1 MLDRPAQ
8 RGVAVLDAGRCRI
21 LGCQTVLGADDN
33 APVPPQPRDN
43 GRQTVETA
51 PHHQPSPV
59 QGEEQ
64 GAGAAHAGTLGASCN
79 RGGKRRPVLT
89 KDVNVLQVD
98 VGVLEQETCPD
109 LVSRYA
115 PARDLLHRHGP
126 EDAERLDTFEQGG
139 GGTVVGRTGGE
150 LLMRARHAVTVAL

>member
-1 MLDRPAQ
+1 M
-8 RGVAVLDAGRCRI
+8 
-21 LGCQTVLGADDN
+21 
-33 APVPPQPRDN
+33 
-43 GRQTVETA
+43 
-51 PHHQPSPV
+51 

-79 RGGKRRPVLT
+79 RGGKRRLVLA

-98 VGVLEQETCPD
+98 VGVLEQETRPD

-126 EDAERLDTFEQGG
+126 EDAERLDALEQSG

>member
-1 MLDRPAQ
+1 ML
-8 RGVAVLDAGRCRI
+8 RG
-21 LGCQTVLGADDN
+21 QTVLRTDDD

-43 GRQTVETA
+43 GRQAVETA

-64 GAGAAHAGTLGASCN
+64 RTGAARAGALGAPCN

-98 VGVLEQETCPD
+98 VGVPEQETRPD
-109 LVSRYA
+109 LISRCA
-115 PARDLLHRHGP
+115 PARDYLHRHGP
-126 EDAERLDTFEQGG
+126 EDAERLDAFKQGG
-139 GGTVVGRTGGE
+139 SSTVVGRTGGE
-150 LLMRARHAVTVAL
+150 RLMRVGHAVTVAL